1 MRWLAPQI
9 LWFLP
14 ALCLLPLIWRFL
26 EQRARKK
33 LSHFASPQILPV
45 LLRDVDLKRRR
56 TRFVFGFMALISAV
70 LALARPQMGA
80 REEVLSSE
88 GLDMA
93 ILVDVSN
100 SMLAEDVVPSR
111 LKKARHI
118 VKNFVDRLSGDRV
131 GLVAFA
137 GSAYPAVPL
146 TTDYDFLRQTLDVLD
161 EASIAN
167 QGSNLARAL
176 EVGSQ
181 LLVRGGANDE
191 NEPNVE
197 EPNDSASRVIIV
209 ISDGEATEGE
219 ESTLVSKLK
228 QLGIKV
234 FTIGVGSSKGA
245 PIPIRDQMGYLRG
258 YKKDSSSNMVHTKL
272 ETKNLESIAS
282 KTGGQYYNASANEGE
297 VEEILSRLSSFER
310 KEGEGR
316 RVVVYEELY
325 QYPLAFAVFL
335 FLYMLGLKESRARSA
350 RKTKDLAAAFAIFTL
365 ATNAH
370 AAGSI
375 TEYDE
380 TRKGLQAYEQKD
392 YAGAVQSFGK
402 AQAANPESS
411 THRMNL
417 GDAFLQSGSPEAAVS
432 EFEQVTK
439 SKDGNEAARGAYNM
453 GKAYEAQKNFEKALQ
468 SYQTGLNRLNE
479 VGEKADPEVELRIKR
494 ALEQAEQQKQQEK
507 EKQQG
512 KGDGDQ
518 QKEQQDQNG
527 KDQKDKEQQ
536 QKSATIPRQKP
547 KFKQEKLSET
557 DAKRI
562 MQQLQEQEKKSQQRV
577 MRNKSGKPE
586 RDKND
591 KDW

>member
-1 MRWLAPQI
+1 MRWLAPQVLWI
-9 LWFLP
+9 LPTLI
-14 ALCLLPLIWRFL
+14 LLPLLWRSF
-26 EQRARKK
+26 EKNAQKK
-33 LSHFASPQILPV
+33 LGRFASSNVLPV
-45 LLRDVDLKRRR
+45 ILKNVDMKRRR
-56 TRFVFGFMALISAV
+56 TRFVLGFLALVFALV
-70 LALARPQMGA
+70 ALARPQMGA

-111 LKKARHI
+111 LKKAKHLI
-118 VKNFVDRLSGDRV
+118 KNFVDRLSGDRV

-146 TTDYDFLRQTLDVLD
+146 TTDYEFLRQTLEVID
-161 EASIAN
+161 ESAIAN

-176 EVGSQ
+176 EVGTQ
-181 LLVRGGANDE
+181 LLVRGGANEE

-197 EPNDSASRVIIV
+197 QSDDSASRVIIV

-219 ESTLVSKLK
+219 ESTLVARLK

-234 FTIGVGSSKGA
+234 FTLGVGSTKGA
-245 PIPIRDQMGYLRG
+245 PIPLRDQAGYLRG
-258 YKKDSSSNMVHTKL
+258 YKKDPSGTMVHTKL
-272 ETKNLESIAS
+272 ETRNLESIAE
-282 KTGGQYYNASANEGE
+282 KTGGSYYNASANEGE
-297 VEEILSRLSSFER
+297 VEEIISRLSSFER
-310 KEGEGR
+310 KEGAGR

-325 QYPLAFAVFL
+325 QYPLALAVF
-335 FLYMLGLKESRARSA
+335 FFMFMLLLKEAKARRAGTIKNIA
-350 RKTKDLAAAFAIFTL
+350 AVLALFVFSSHAK
-365 ATNAH
+365 ATT
-370 AAGSI
+370 SI

-380 TRKGLQAYEQKD
+380 TRKGLEAYEQKD

-402 AQAANPESS
+402 AQAASPESP

-417 GDAFLQSGSPEAAVS
+417 GDAFLMSGSPDAAIP

-453 GKAYEAQKNFEKALQ
+453 GKAFEAQKNFEKALQ
-468 SYQTGLNRLNE
+468 SYQLGLNRLND

-494 ALEQAEQQKQQEK
+494 ALEQAEQQKQQQK
-507 EKQQG
+507 QQQG
-512 KGDGDQ
+512 KGDGNQPKD
-518 QKEQQDQNG
+518 QQDQNDDG
-527 KDQKDKEQQ
+527 KKDKEQQ
-536 QKSATIPRQKP
+536 SQVKSPPKQKP
-547 KFKQEKLSET
+547 KFQQEKLSES

-562 MQQLQEQEKKSQQRV
+562 MQQLQEQEKKTQQRV